1 MIRRV
6 RLVTG
11 LILFFYV
18 TTHLLNHTLGLISY
32 GAMEDGRVWFI
43 ALWRN
48 PVGTVALYGAMMI
61 HFLLALWALYDRR
74 RLKFTV
80 GEALQLSLGIAIPL
94 LLALH
99 IVGTRG
105 AHELAGTND
114 NYAAVLLIHFKFAP
128 EIVYTQSIAVIVA
141 WAHGCI
147 GLFYWLRLKPWF
159 SNYLQILFSCA
170 LLIPVLSILGYIEGG
185 REVLGLFEN
194 KEWRDAARAAIK
206 FPSNEMRAQLEFIA
220 LMDRSIV
227 VGSIVLVLIARG
239 VRSLLAGRRG
249 FVHVTYPD
257 GKAVSV
263 APGTT
268 ILEASKANDIP
279 HASVCGGRGRCSTCR
294 VRIVEGQNSLPP
306 ISTEEQKVL
315 DRISAPPLVRLA
327 CQTRPSA
334 NVTVMPL
341 LPPTATPKDGHQRP
355 DYHMGQE
362 KEIVILF
369 ADLRDF
375 TKFSE
380 QKLPYDVVFVLN
392 RYFTNMGE
400 AVGEAGGHLD
410 KFIGD
415 GVMALFGVD
424 VPIATA
430 ARQAMTAAKLMTA
443 RLEELNQTLAGEL
456 AEPLRIGIGL
466 HAGPAI
472 IGEMGYG
479 QTTSLTAVGDAVNT
493 ASRIESMTKEYKAQL
508 MLSQRVADHAG
519 IDLSSFP
526 SHQLDVRGRSE
537 DITARVIVNAKD
549 LPLE

>member
-1 MIRRV
+1 MIRRI
-6 RLVTG
+6 RLATG

-18 TTHLLNHTLGLISY
+18 STHLINHTLGLISY
-32 GAMEDGRVWFI
+32 SAMEDGRVWFLT
-43 ALWRN
+43 LWRN
-48 PVGTVALYGAMMI
+48 PVGTIALYGSMMI
-61 HFLLALWALYDRR
+61 HFMLALWALYDRR

-80 GEALQLSLGIAIPL
+80 GEALQLGLGIAIPL

-99 IVGTRG
+99 IAGTRG

-128 EIVYTQSIAVIVA
+128 EVVYTQTIAVVVA
-141 WAHGCI
+141 WVHGCI
-147 GLFYWLRLKPWF
+147 GLYYWLRLKPWF
-159 SNYLQILFSCA
+159 SDYSQILFSFA
-170 LLIPVLSILGYIEGG
+170 LLIPVLSILGYIEGW
-185 REVLGLFEN
+185 REVLALFEN
-194 KEWRDAARAAIK
+194 KEWRDAARAAIN

-220 LMDRSIV
+220 LMNRSVV
-227 VGSIVLVLIARG
+227 VGSIVLVLVARV
-239 VRSLLAGRRG
+239 VRTLVARRRG

-257 GKAVSV
+257 GKSVSV

-268 ILEASKANDIP
+268 ILEASKSNDIA

-294 VRIVEGQNSLPP
+294 VRIVEGDDDLPP
-306 ISTEEQKVL
+306 ISDEEQKVL

-327 CQTRPSA
+327 CQTRPSTD
-334 NVTVMPL
+334 VTVMPL

-355 DYHMGQE
+355 GYHMGQE

-479 QTTSLTAVGDAVNT
+479 ETTSLTAVGDAVNT

-508 MLSQRVADHAG
+508 MLSQGVADHAD

-537 DITARVIVNAKD
+537 DITARVVVNAKD
-549 LPLE
+549 LPL

>member
-1 MIRRV
+1 MIRRI
-6 RLVTG
+6 RLATG

-18 TTHLLNHTLGLISY
+18 STHLINHTLGLISY
-32 GAMEDGRVWFI
+32 SAMEDGRVWFLT
-43 ALWRN
+43 LWRN
-48 PVGTVALYGAMMI
+48 PVGTIALYGSMMI
-61 HFLLALWALYDRR
+61 HFMLALWALYDRR

-80 GEALQLSLGIAIPL
+80 GEALQLGLGIAIPL

-99 IVGTRG
+99 IAGTRG

-128 EIVYTQSIAVIVA
+128 EVVYTQTIAVVVA
-141 WAHGCI
+141 WVHGCI
-147 GLFYWLRLKPWF
+147 GLYYWLRLKPWF
-159 SNYLQILFSCA
+159 SDYSQILFSFA

-185 REVLGLFEN
+185 REVLALFEN
-194 KEWRDAARAAIK
+194 KEWRDAARAAIN

-220 LMDRSIV
+220 LMNRSVV
-227 VGSIVLVLIARG
+227 VGSIVLVLVARV
-239 VRSLLAGRRG
+239 VRTLVARRRG

-257 GKAVSV
+257 GKSVSV

-268 ILEASKANDIP
+268 ILEASKSNYIA

-294 VRIVEGQNSLPP
+294 VRIVEGDDDLPP
-306 ISTEEQKVL
+306 ISDEEQKVL

-327 CQTRPSA
+327 CQTRPSTD
-334 NVTVMPL
+334 VTVMPL

-355 DYHMGQE
+355 GYHMGQE

-369 ADLRDF
+369 ANLRDF

-472 IGEMGYG
+472 IGEKGYG
-479 QTTSLTAVGDAVNT
+479 ETTSLTAVGDAVNT

-508 MLSQRVADHAG
+508 MLSQGVADHAD

-537 DITARVIVNAKD
+537 DITARVVVNAKD
-549 LPLE
+549 LPL